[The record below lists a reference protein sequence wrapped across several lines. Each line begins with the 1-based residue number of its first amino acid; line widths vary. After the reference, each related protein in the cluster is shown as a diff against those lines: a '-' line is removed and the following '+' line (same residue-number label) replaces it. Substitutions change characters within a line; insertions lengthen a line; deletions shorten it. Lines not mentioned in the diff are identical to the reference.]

1 MISLFQ
7 NKKLLSKSLLALLVC
22 TSVLSVNAQQKFFR
36 GTASDSFKESTLN
49 KAKVSVW
56 KNYIGSLQGA
66 KLDNIMQ
73 NEKVFL
79 ADLDSFLTDVTIID
93 EKCSMG
99 CTISIKATVNENV
112 VDSKLRSISKSN
124 PSANNSNNDDI
135 AFLILARVADTQTS
149 FDTKITTRTE
159 ATVGTSGA
167 AVSAEANASNQNSQ
181 AEAAADAVSV
191 TQTARTVT
199 GGSQENK
206 RDKIKYVAWPNL
218 DDLQNRVGESLNN
231 NKISTIPWEEIV
243 NNCRVSDNEPF
254 SQMYAISETG
264 QLPSNIRT
272 DTFNKLKNCQLTKF
286 IMVSFEVDSYRT
298 DPNTGLWLATG
309 NININVYDLSGR
321 FAKSVAS
328 VNRIFSGR
336 AEKVNDAGR
345 VALANASNLATEV
358 IVNQIHAK

>member
-1 MISLFQ
+1 MINIFK
-7 NKKLLSKSLLALLVC
+7 NKKLFSKSLLALLIC

-49 KAKVSVW
+49 KAKINVW

-66 KLDNIMQ
+66 KLDNVLQ
-73 NEKVFL
+73 NEKMFL
-79 ADLDSFLTDVTIID
+79 ADIDSILTDVTIVD

-112 VDSKLRSISKSN
+112 IDSKLRSIAKTSA
-124 PSANNSNNDDI
+124 PSSNNDDI
-135 AFLILARVADTQTS
+135 AFLILARVADSQTS
-149 FDTKITTRTE
+149 FDTKIVTRTE
-159 ATVGTSGA
+159 ATVGTSGTA
-167 AVSAEANASNQNSQ
+167 ASAEANAGNQNAQ
-181 AEAAADAVSV
+181 TDVAADAVSV
-191 TQTARTVT
+191 TQMARTVT

-206 RDKIKYVAWPNL
+206 RDRIKYVAWPNL

-264 QLPSNIRT
+264 QLPSNIRS
-272 DTFNKLKNCQLTKF
+272 DTFNKLKSCELTKF

-309 NININVYDLSGR
+309 NININVYDLSGK

-358 IVNQIHAK
+358 IVNQIRAK